1 MTGETGE
8 RIGFAHGRFF
18 LQRGVISKAITKAI
32 TKAIRSK
39 EPYLTLVRL
48 QTSLQ
53 LNRSR
58 IPEI

>member
-1 MTGETGE
+1 MTGEIGE

-18 LQRGVISKAITKAI
+18 LQRGVITKAI